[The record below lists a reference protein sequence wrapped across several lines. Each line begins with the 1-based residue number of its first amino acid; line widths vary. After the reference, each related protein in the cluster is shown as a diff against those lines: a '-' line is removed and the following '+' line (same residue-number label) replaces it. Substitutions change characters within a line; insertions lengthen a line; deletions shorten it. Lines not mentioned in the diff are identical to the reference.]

1 MVVERMENSS
11 PKKRVLI
18 FIVAYNAEQTIRN
31 VLERIPPAMAEF
43 DTHILIIDDSSDDR
57 TFEQACEFQTSG
69 FPLTVLVNPVNQ
81 GYGGN
86 QKIGFHYAIEANYD
100 YLVLLHGDG
109 QYAPERMPDLVA
121 PLAAGEA
128 DFVMGSRMMQRGGAL
143 AGGMPLYK
151 FVGNKILTWI
161 QNRLLHARLSEF
173 HSGYRVYSVDALRQL
188 PFDRN
193 TNDFHFDTEI
203 IIQLL
208 RGGYRIQEVPIPTYY
223 GGEICRVNGLK
234 YALNVVRA
242 SVISRTQDWGIFYQ
256 RKYDVKPPN
265 KLNPLYQAKWG
276 FESPHTLAVSRVA
289 PGSRVVDI
297 GCAAGYMA
305 HALRLKH
312 CEITGIDQFPPD
324 ETLDLK
330 EFIQFDL
337 NAGGFP
343 VDTGA
348 FDFILLLDIIEHL
361 RSPEAF
367 VDDLRASRS
376 GTRSGTVIASTGNIA
391 FLFTR
396 MMLGLGYFHYG
407 SRGILDLTH
416 TRLFTFATFT
426 ELFEQAGYR
435 VTEVRGV
442 PAPFPL
448 ALGNNWLSRLMVKA
462 NAMLILISKSLFS
475 YQIFVTAQ
483 PLPSLPWLLERAVQ
497 ATGKRLAGEAWRG
510 HHEMPSQASTVPK

>member
-1 MVVERMENSS
+1 MENAGR
-11 PKKRVLI
+11 KKRVLI
-18 FIVAYNAEQTIRN
+18 FIVAYNAELTIQN
-31 VLERIPPAMAEF
+31 VLERIPPEMAEYES
-43 DTHILIIDDSSDDR
+43 HILIIDDSSDDR
-57 TFEQACEFQTSG
+57 TFEQASEFQSAG
-69 FPLTVLVNPVNQ
+69 FPLTVLVNPINQ

-86 QKIGFHYAIEANYD
+86 QKIGFHYAIEENYD
-100 YLVLLHGDG
+100 VVVLLHGDG
-109 QYAPERMPDLVA
+109 QYAPERMPDLVKPVA
-121 PLAAGEA
+121 DGEA
-128 DFVMGSRMMQRGGAL
+128 DFVMGSRMLSRGGAL

-151 FVGNKILTWI
+151 FVGNKILTGI
-161 QNRLLHARLSEF
+161 QNRLLHADLSEF
-173 HSGYRVYSVDALRQL
+173 HSGYRVYSVDVLRQI

-208 RGGYRIQEVPIPTYY
+208 RGGYRIREVPIPTYY
-223 GGEICRVNGLK
+223 GEEICRVNGLK
-234 YALNVVRA
+234 YAFHVVKV
-242 SVISRTQDWGIFYQ
+242 SMLSRTQDWGIFYE
-256 RKYDVKPPN
+256 RKFDVKAPN

-276 FESPHTLAVSRVA
+276 FESPHTLAISRVA
-289 PGSRVVDI
+289 PGSKVVDI

-305 HALRLKH
+305 HALREKK

-324 ETLDLK
+324 DKRDLQ

-343 VDTGA
+343 LDVGA
-348 FDFILLLDIIEHL
+348 FDYILLLDIIEHL

-367 VDDLRASRS
+367 VDDLRTSRT
-376 GTRSGTVIASTGNIA
+376 GVRKGAVIASTGNIA

-396 MMLGLGYFHYG
+396 MMLAMGYFHYG

-435 VTEVRGV
+435 VIEVRGV

-448 ALGNNWLSRLMVKA
+448 ALGKNWLSLLMVKINRA
-462 NAMLILISKSLFS
+462 LIRISKSLFS
-475 YQIFVTAQ
+475 YQIFVMAE

-497 ATGKRLAGEAWRG
+497 ATGKRKAGEEWRE
-510 HHEMPSQASTVPK
+510 HHRATPVRK